1 MLCDDLEGW
10 DDGVRGGSKT
20 EGICDIVI
28 HISLIHFVGQQKR
41 IRCKATISNKKKAGA
56 CLYTHTHTH
65 TGYLLPC
72 NSKSSWRRRAVKALS
87 DASMIWGL

>member
-65 TGYLLPC
+65 TQVICFHVTQNLVGGDVQLKP
-72 NSKSSWRRRAVKALS
+72 
-87 DASMIWGL
+87 